1 MIYLGNGMY
10 SDVSLSHGGPWS
22 KHKYIRIENGRYI
35 YPEDVRGRGRGQRAI
50 GAPPPVVGREGHERA
65 KSSRYESEQN
75 YKKAD
80 EALRRAVAPKKKLV
94 NPPRPGDVLTW
105 SFGGSDQGP
114 SQAERAKRDHDERNK
129 HRDTRRD
136 YANSHQGPSQAE
148 KAQRNK
154 YGNSRNTENKRNDS
168 VTNQGPSQAEKAQRS
183 GGKPGT
189 SRNVVTR
196 YASKLFRDAVS
207 KQGPS
212 QAEKAQRVNG
222 KPGTSR
228 NVQKYHDPKK
238 LRKKDRKKWS
248 DQWEN
253 VPGVDYDYNRR
264 NHR

>member
-35 YPEDVRGRGRGQRAI
+35 YPEDIRGKGRGQRAI

-80 EALRRAVAPKKKLV
+80 EALRRAVAPKKKLA

-105 SFGGSDQGP
+105 SFGGSD
-114 SQAERAKRDHDERNK
+114 
-129 HRDTRRD
+129 
-136 YANSHQGPSQAE
+136 
-148 KAQRNK
+148 
-154 YGNSRNTENKRNDS
+154 
-168 VTNQGPSQAEKAQRS
+168 
-183 GGKPGT
+183 
-189 SRNVVTR
+189 
-196 YASKLFRDAVS
+196 
-207 KQGPS
+207 QGPS

-238 LRKKDRKKWS
+238 LRKKNRKKWS

-264 NHR
+264 THR